1 MKKYI
6 ILIICILMFVTA
18 VTVIPVMTA
27 AADIEVVGTDVTL
40 TADDDS
46 DDELAIESINGEV
59 IIGNYCKSYY
69 NYYCEYCDEF
79 FQL

>member
-1 MKKYI
+1 MKTCPKCMKQ
-6 ILIICILMFVTA
+6 LKRVFH
-18 VTVIPVMTA
+18 
-27 AADIEVVGTDVTL
+27 
-40 TADDDS
+40 DDS